1 MNIDK
6 MFSSEMP
13 LWMQQFV
20 AQKDRLITSA
30 LETNSELYATK
41 CCEKSRIYKKYP
53 RLARF
58 IDNEIDG
65 ADIIMH
71 SEEARALAEL
81 IQIQFMIMEL
91 YQYMY
96 LMLGIVD
103 GVELKDLMIKIM
115 NEERIKSHDDI

>member
-13 LWMQQFV
+13 FWMQQFV

-30 LETNSELYATK
+30 LETHSELYAIK
-41 CCEKSRIYKKYP
+41 CCERDRIYKKYP
-53 RLARF
+53 WLARF
-58 IDNEIDG
+58 IDNEIGD

-103 GVELKDLMIKIM
+103 GYELKDLMIKIM

>member
-13 LWMQQFV
+13 FWMQQFV

-30 LETNSELYATK
+30 LETHSELYATK
-41 CCEKSRIYKKYP
+41 CCERDRIYKKYP
-53 RLARF
+53 WLARF
-58 IDNEIDG
+58 IDNEIGD
-65 ADIIMH
+65 ADIIMQ

-103 GVELKDLMIKIM
+103 GYELKDLMIKIM